1 MFGKAPFLVPDNCAV
16 DVANLAAARAWYKEK
31 LGWNEVKSDRKDES
45 GRLFADWSVSNGET
59 FLTIVEL
66 APRVVAEKRHV
77 VF

>member
-1 MFGKAPFLVPDNCAV
+1 VIQG
-16 DVANLAAARAWYKEK
+16 K

-59 FLTIVEL
+59 FLTIVES
-66 APRVVAEKRHV
+66 APRVVAEKQHV